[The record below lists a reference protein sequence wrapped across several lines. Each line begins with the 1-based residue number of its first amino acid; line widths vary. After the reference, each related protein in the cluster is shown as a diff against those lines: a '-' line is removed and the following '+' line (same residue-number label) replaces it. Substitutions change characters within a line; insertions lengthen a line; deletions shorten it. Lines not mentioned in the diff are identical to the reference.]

1 MALEA
6 VGGTQGKGQSSM
18 RFAVRAVPLVML
30 MGLVPGTAGA
40 DPGIRADEANAVPA
54 CATPGRLMAFLRHRN
69 PELDPRFNAIAVHYM
84 REGNSLGLRWDYAFF
99 QMIVETGALTFRRGD
114 GRPGAVSPRQNN
126 FAGLGA
132 VGGREPGESFPDLA
146 TGVRAHLQHV
156 VLYTGAPVANPVAE
170 RTRKVQEWGIIARWQ
185 RTLGRATTFPDL
197 AVKWAPDTRGY
208 WPSIEAVARRFRDGF
223 CGQPDP
229 EPLLAGQAP
238 QQRVGAGAPQNDV
251 GRAARDRCSSV
262 RLLRRRRRARRLG
275 VGVPKALP
283 RSQDAAP
290 EPPRAAVPPRQH
302 TAAVVPAKPHV
313 PRHTAPA
320 AVHPPATAP
329 AAPRQLSAAEQADER
344 LRQLVSGRTVNLD
357 TPIGTVIPI
366 VYGPDG
372 RLSGKAGGLAG
383 YLGAASDEGEWWVE
397 KGRLCQRWKIWFK
410 GTPDCLK
417 FRQSGQVIYWE
428 SDNGKSGTARIVGN

>member
-1 MALEA
+1 
-6 VGGTQGKGQSSM
+6 M
-18 RFAVRAVPLVML
+18 RFAVRAAPLVML
-30 MGLVPGTAGA
+30 MGFVPGNAIA
-40 DPGIRADEANAVPA
+40 DPGIRADERNAVPT

-69 PELDPRFNAIAVHYM
+69 PDLEPRFDAIAAHYM
-84 REGNSLGLRWDYAFF
+84 REGNGLGLRWDYAFF

-146 TGVRAHLQHV
+146 TGVRAHLQHI
-156 VLYTGAPVANPVAE
+156 VLYTGAHVADPVAE
-170 RTRKVQEWGIIARWQ
+170 RTRKVQEWGIISRWQ
-185 RTLGRATTFPDL
+185 RTLGRPTTFPDL

-208 WPSIEAVARRFRDGF
+208 WQSIEAVARRFRDGF
-223 CGQPDP
+223 CSEPDP
-229 EPLLAGQAP
+229 EPLAAVQP
-238 QQRVGAGAPQNDV
+238 PHQRVAQGEPEKDV
-251 GRAARDRCSSV
+251 GRLA
-262 RLLRRRRRARRLG
+262 RARQVLERALAPAPPPRSALG

-283 RSQDAAP
+283 RAP
-290 EPPRAAVPPRQH
+290 DVAQEPPAASPPRQQ
-302 TAAVVPAKPHV
+302 TAAVVPAKPAAP
-313 PRHTAPA
+313 PRHSEPA
-320 AVHPPATAP
+320 AVHPPSAIP
-329 AAPRQLSAAEQADER
+329 PQPRQPSAAELADER
-344 LRQLVSGRTVNLD
+344 LRQMVSGRTVNLD

-417 FRQSGQVIYWE
+417 FRQSGQVIHWE

>member
-1 MALEA
+1 MWF
-6 VGGTQGKGQSSM
+6 T
-18 RFAVRAVPLVML
+18 VRAVPLVIL
-30 MGLVPGTAGA
+30 LGLVPDTAGA
-40 DPGIRADEANAVPA
+40 NPGIRADETNAVPA

-69 PELDPRFNAIAVHYM
+69 PELDRRFDAIAVHYM
-84 REGNSLGLRWDYAFF
+84 REGSSLGLRWDYAFF

-132 VGGREPGESFPDLA
+132 VGGREPGESFPDIA
-146 TGVRAHLQHV
+146 TGVRAHLQHI
-156 VLYTGAPVANPVAE
+156 VLYTGAHIVDPVAE

-185 RTLGRATTFPDL
+185 RTLRRPTTFPDL
-197 AVKWAPDTRGY
+197 AIKWAPDTRGY
-208 WPSIEAVARRFRDGF
+208 WSSIEAVARRFRDGL

-229 EPLLAGQAP
+229 EPLLAEQAP
-238 QQRVGAGAPQNDV
+238 QQPEKEV
-251 GRAARDRCSSV
+251 GRLAKARQV
-262 RLLRRRRRARRLG
+262 LERALAPAPPPRSALG
-275 VGVPKALP
+275 VGVPKTLP
-283 RSQDAAP
+283 RARDVRP
-290 EPPRAAVPPRQH
+290 EPPAAALPPKPH
-302 TAAVVPAKPHV
+302 TAAVMPAKPATP
-313 PRHTAPA
+313 PRRTEPA
-320 AVHPPATAP
+320 AVHPPAAP
-329 AAPRQLSAAEQADER
+329 HAAPRQLSATEQADER

-366 VYGPDG
+366 VYAPDG

-383 YLGAASDEGEWWVE
+383 YLGAANDEGEWWVE

-417 FRQSGQVIYWE
+417 FRQSGQVIHWE